1 MNFSKHSFSPTP
13 AAPDRINKIKER
25 LTKLMNHQTSHNLNS
40 ASPSAVRPSF
50 LESFGFLSSASSIG
64 LIITDPDGK
73 IITFNKTIQNLLG
86 VELENYKGT
95 NVCELYANPDDRQR
109 LLDMLA
115 ASGFV
120 RDFEVA
126 VRHADGSLRTVLANV
141 DFVEYDGEHVLLTS
155 LYDITQF
162 IQRHELQAEIDESYR
177 TLFSNAPVGITVTD
191 ATGNLIISNN
201 AIRDMLGYNQDD
213 IARMSVR
220 DFYLVPA
227 DRLDLLEMTHSYG
240 SVRDFETLFRR
251 KDGGSLAVLIN
262 TDIIEFNGK
271 PNILLTSIR
280 DISYMKRIE
289 DDLKK
294 ERDFSNAILNIAAT
308 LIVVLDRKGNITRFN
323 RACEQVTGCPSA
335 EIIGTSLWKT
345 NFFDPPISPDKI
357 GKLLSD
363 DFPGVYDTVV
373 VSKSG
378 VRRTISWTFAA
389 IIGNEGHA
397 EFIIATGI
405 DITERK
411 RAEEELQQANGELAS
426 RVQTLKERTQ
436 EMNLL
441 NDMGEQLQSC
451 QDIAEACK
459 ISIQYIKLICPLS
472 SGALYIIKDSR
483 NLAESVGS
491 WGENDFSEQVF
502 EPLSCWAIRRGRR
515 HLIDEQH
522 PGLLCGHISGPEDGQ
537 YLCVPLTVNG
547 IAIGILHLNHIASR
561 LPGGPGAEQ
570 YTEHKVQIVT
580 MVAEHIALALSNLKL
595 KDSLRQQSIRDALT
609 GLFNRRYMEETLE
622 RELSRADRESGSV
635 GVIMF
640 DIDHFKQFN
649 DLSGHD
655 AGDALLRELGVFLK
669 KSVRG
674 GDIVCRYGGEE
685 FLAVLPGADIENARE
700 RAEEI
705 RLGVKNMLVYHLG
718 KPLAKCTIS
727 LGVAAFPKNARDGE
741 TLLKAAD
748 TALYRAKNE
757 GRDRVVAIGD

>member
-1 MNFSKHSFSPTP
+1 MNEQTAKKTGFDKHKSL
-13 AAPDRINKIKER
+13 AG
-25 LTKLMNHQTSHNLNS
+25 
-40 ASPSAVRPSF
+40 RPSF
-50 LESFGFLSSASSIG
+50 FESFEFFSSAASIG
-64 LIITDPDGK
+64 LIITDAVGN
-73 IITFNKTIQNLLG
+73 IITFNKTIENLFG
-86 VELENYKGT
+86 FTLEKYKHT
-95 NVCELYANPDDRQR
+95 NVCELYENPDDRQR
-109 LLDMLA
+109 LLDMLSE
-115 ASGFV
+115 SGSV
-120 RDFEVA
+120 RDFEVR
-126 VRHADGSLRTVLANV
+126 VKHVDGSFRNVLANV
-141 DFVEYDGEHVLLTS
+141 DYIEYEGEHVLLTS
-155 LYDITQF
+155 LYDITQIF
-162 IQRHELQAEIDESYR
+162 RHRNNHATSEENYR
-177 TLFSNAPVGITVTD
+177 ALFSNVPVGITVTD
-191 ATGNLIISNN
+191 IQGHLIVSNN
-201 AIRDMLGYNQDD
+201 AIRTLLGYSQDD
-213 IARMSVR
+213 MDNLSIREFYMSP
-220 DFYLVPA
+220 D
-227 DRLDLLEMTHSYG
+227 DRGQLLSLTKELG
-240 SVRDFETLFRR
+240 SVRDFETTFRH
-251 KDGGSLAVLIN
+251 KDGSPVSVLIN
-262 TDIIEFNGK
+262 TDVIEFNGK
-271 PNILLTSIR
+271 PNMLLTSIR
-280 DISYMKRIE
+280 DISYMKHIE

-308 LIVVLDRKGNITRFN
+308 LIVVLDRDGTITRFN
-323 RACEQVTGCPSA
+323 RASEQVSGYTA
-335 EIIGTSLWKT
+335 KEVIGESIWQT
-345 NFFDPPISPDKI
+345 NFFDPPITSDEI

-373 VSKSG
+373 VSKTG
-378 VRRTISWTFAA
+378 VHRAVSWAFAA
-389 IIGNEGHA
+389 IFNDEGHA

-405 DITERK
+405 DVTERQK
-411 RAEEELQQANGELAS
+411 AEDELQRANKQLAS

-451 QDIAEACK
+451 QSIEEACK

-472 SGALYIIKDSR
+472 SGSLYIIKDSR

-491 WGENDFSEQVF
+491 WGENDFSAPVF

-522 PGLLCGHISGPEDGQ
+522 PGLLCGHVTGPEDGQ

-547 IAIGILHLNHIASR
+547 IAIGILHLNRIA
-561 LPGGPGAEQ
+561 LQTHGAQDAEQ
-570 YTEHKVQIVT
+570 YTEHKTQIVN
-580 MVAEHIALALSNLKL
+580 MLAEHIALAIANLKL
-595 KDSLRQQSIRDALT
+595 KESLRQQSIRDALT

-622 RELSRADRESGSV
+622 RELSRAEREEKPVS
-635 GVIMF
+635 VIMF

-655 AGDALLRELGVFLK
+655 AGDALLRELGIFLN

-685 FLAVLPGADIENARE
+685 FLAVLPSADVENARE
-700 RAEEI
+700 RAEEL

-727 LGVAAFPKNARDGE
+727 LGVATFPTNARDSE